1 MEKRQNKIMVTLKLF
16 FKAKQITL
24 KNVLFSALDGT
35 NAMSGKKGGCK
46 GEYDIIYL
54 STFT

>member
-1 MEKRQNKIMVTLKLF
+1 MERRQNKIMVTLKLF

-24 KNVLFSALDGT
+24 KNVLFSVLDGT
-35 NAMSGKKGGCK
+35 NAMSGKEGGCK

>member
-1 MEKRQNKIMVTLKLF
+1 MVTLKLF

-24 KNVLFSALDGT
+24 KNVLFSVLDGT
-35 NAMSGKKGGCK
+35 NAMSGKEGGCK

-54 STFT
+54 STFTWIAVIIF

>member
-1 MEKRQNKIMVTLKLF
+1 MEKRQNKIMVTLKLL

-35 NAMSGKKGGCK
+35 NAMSGEKGGCK